1 MINVTIICGGRSSEH
16 EISCISASG
25 IIAAIDRKKFNP
37 SLIGITK
44 SGKWVS
50 LPTETKFEI
59 KDGQLP
65 SVPESAPQIS
75 INEIKT
81 DVLFPILHGPYG
93 EDGTLQG
100 LIEMLNLPYVGSGVL
115 ASAVGMD
122 KHFAKQIFSAHG
134 ISVAPGVALRI
145 GEEVK
150 DPGFGYPLF
159 VKPARGGSSRGTHKV
174 KRAEDL
180 DAAVSDAFKYDAK
193 IMIEKAIVGREIE
206 CAVLERD
213 GKIEASLPGEI
224 QIDPKFE
231 FYDFEA
237 KYLDDATTVVVPANI
252 KGRQAIQDAAIEA
265 FKALGCSGLARVDF
279 FYTDDDQIIINELNT
294 APGFTSTSVYPK
306 LWAAS
311 GLSYA
316 EIITS
321 LIETAQRRTNSV
333 LN

>member
-25 IIAAIDRKKFNP
+25 IISAIDRKKFNP
-37 SLIGITK
+37 SLVGITK
-44 SGKWVS
+44 NGKWVS
-50 LPTETKFEI
+50 LPADTKFEI

-65 SVPESAPQIS
+65 TVPDTAPEIS
-75 INEIKT
+75 INQIKT

-93 EDGTLQG
+93 EDGTIQG
-100 LIEMLNLPYVGSGVL
+100 LIEMLELPYVGSGVL

-134 ISVAPGVALRI
+134 ISVAPGIALRK
-145 GEEVK
+145 GDEVK
-150 DPGFGYPLF
+150 DPGFGFPLF

-180 DAAVSDAFKYDAK
+180 SAAVKDAFEYDSK
-193 IMIEKAIVGREIE
+193 IIIEKAIAGREIE

-213 GKIEASLPGEI
+213 GQIEASLPGEI
-224 QIDPKFE
+224 KIDPKFE

-237 KYLDDATTVVVPANI
+237 KYLDNATTVVVPAEI
-252 KGRQAIQDAAIEA
+252 KLVEAIQTAAVEA

-311 GLSYA
+311 GLSYT
-316 EIITS
+316 EIITA

>member
-1 MINVTIICGGRSSEH
+1 MINVTIVCGGRSSEH

-25 IIAAIDRKKFNP
+25 IISAIDRKKFNP
-37 SLIGITK
+37 SLVGITK
-44 SGKWVS
+44 NGKWVS
-50 LPTETKFEI
+50 LPADTKFEI

-65 SVPESAPQIS
+65 TVPDSAPEIS
-75 INEIKT
+75 INQVKT

-93 EDGTLQG
+93 EDGTIQG
-100 LIEMLNLPYVGSGVL
+100 LIEMLELPYVGSGVL

-134 ISVAPGVALRI
+134 ISVAPGIALRK
-145 GEEVK
+145 GDEVK
-150 DPGFGYPLF
+150 DPGFGFPLF

-180 DAAVSDAFKYDAK
+180 SAAVKDAFEYDSK
-193 IMIEKAIVGREIE
+193 IIIEKAIAGREIE

-213 GKIEASLPGEI
+213 GQIEASLPGEI
-224 QIDPKFE
+224 KIDPKFE

-237 KYLDDATTVVVPANI
+237 KYLDNATTVVVPAEI
-252 KGRQAIQDAAIEA
+252 KLVEAIQTAAVEA

-311 GLSYA
+311 GLSYT
-316 EIITS
+316 EIITA
-321 LIETAQRRTNSV
+321 LVETAQRRTNSV

>member
-37 SLIGITK
+37 SLVGITK

-50 LPTETKFEI
+50 LPADTMFEI
-59 KDGQLP
+59 KGGQLP
-65 SVPESAPQIS
+65 TVPESAPEISFNQIS
-75 INEIKT
+75 T

-93 EDGTLQG
+93 EDGTIQG
-100 LIEMLNLPYVGSGVL
+100 LIEMLDLPYVGSGVL

-122 KHFAKQIFSAHG
+122 KHFAKQIFAAHG
-134 ISVAPGVALRI
+134 ISVAPGIALRI
-145 GEEVK
+145 GEEIK

-180 DAAVSDAFKYDAK
+180 SAAVSDAFKYDAK
-193 IMIEKAIVGREIE
+193 IIIEKAIVGREIE

-213 GKIEASLPGEI
+213 GNIEASLPGEI
-224 QIDPKFE
+224 KIDPKFE

-237 KYLDDATTVVVPANI
+237 KYLDSATNVVVPADI
-252 KGRQAIQDAAIEA
+252 KRGVAIQQAAIAA

-279 FYTDDDQIIINELNT
+279 FYTSDDQIIINELNT

-311 GLSYA
+311 GLSYT
-316 EIITS
+316 EIITA

>member
-50 LPTETKFEI
+50 LPSDTKFVI
-59 KDGQLP
+59 KGGQLP

-81 DVLFPILHGPYG
+81 NVLFPILHGPYG
-93 EDGTLQG
+93 EDGTIQG
-100 LIEMLNLPYVGSGVL
+100 LIEMLDLPYVGSGVL

-122 KHFAKQIFSAHG
+122 KHFAKQIFAAHG
-134 ISVAPGVALRI
+134 ISVAPGIAQRI
-145 GEEVK
+145 GEEIK

-180 DAAVSDAFKYDAK
+180 SAAVSDAFKYDAK
-193 IMIEKAIVGREIE
+193 IIIEKAIVGREIE

-213 GKIEASLPGEI
+213 GNIEASLPGEI
-224 QIDPKFE
+224 KIDPKFE

-237 KYLDDATTVVVPANI
+237 KYLDNATNVVVPADI
-252 KGRQAIQDAAIEA
+252 KRGEAIQQAAIAA

-279 FYTDDDQIIINELNT
+279 FYTSDDQIIINELNT

-306 LWAAS
+306 LWAVS
-311 GLSYA
+311 GLSYT
-316 EIITS
+316 EIITA

>member
-37 SLIGITK
+37 SLVGITK

-50 LPTETKFEI
+50 LPADTKFEI
-59 KDGQLP
+59 KGGQLP
-65 SVPESAPQIS
+65 TVPESAPEISFNQIS
-75 INEIKT
+75 T

-93 EDGTLQG
+93 EDGTIQG
-100 LIEMLNLPYVGSGVL
+100 LIEMLDLPYVGSGVL

-122 KHFAKQIFSAHG
+122 KHFAKQIFAAHG
-134 ISVAPGVALRI
+134 ISVAPGIALRI
-145 GEEVK
+145 GEEIK

-174 KRAEDL
+174 NRAEDL
-180 DAAVSDAFKYDAK
+180 SAAVSDAFKYDAK
-193 IMIEKAIVGREIE
+193 IIIEKAIVGREIE

-213 GKIEASLPGEI
+213 GNIEASLPGEI
-224 QIDPKFE
+224 KIDPKFE

-237 KYLDDATTVVVPANI
+237 KYLDSATNVVVPADI
-252 KGRQAIQDAAIEA
+252 KRGEAIQQAAIAA

-279 FYTDDDQIIINELNT
+279 FYTSDDQIIINELNT

-311 GLSYA
+311 GLSYT
-316 EIITS
+316 EIITA